1 MHDRKDQPMK
11 PFARMKLSSAALRRG
26 ILISFLALAA
36 GCDMAIDNS
45 IALLWNSFWQG
56 PKVGGM
62 LFGAILI
69 VSLFAIR
76 TFKVYRARVSN
87 GNKFKKVSD
96 KYKGRR
102 LKRNPDGT
110 DKYAHVDA
118 NTMSLGVRKLFK
130 TGAPYDNGV
139 MTHE

>member
-1 MHDRKDQPMK
+1 MK
-11 PFARMKLSSAALRRG
+11 SFRQSLALSLA
-26 ILISFLALAA
+26 ALAA

-45 IALLWNSFWQG
+45 IASLWNSFWQG

-62 LFGAILI
+62 LFGAILL

-87 GNKFKKVSD
+87 GDKFKKVSD

-102 LKRNPDGT
+102 LKRNPNGT

>member
-1 MHDRKDQPMK
+1 MK
-11 PFARMKLSSAALRRG
+11 TSRQSLALSLA
-26 ILISFLALAA
+26 ALAA

-45 IALLWNSFWQG
+45 IASLWNSFWQG
-56 PKVGGM
+56 PKVVGT
-62 LFGAILI
+62 LFGAILL

-87 GNKFKKVSD
+87 GDKFKKVSD

-102 LKRNPDGT
+102 LKRNPNGT

>member
-1 MHDRKDQPMK
+1 MK
-11 PFARMKLSSAALRRG
+11 PFARINLSTAALRMG
-26 ILISFLALAA
+26 ILASSLALAT

-45 IALLWNSFWQG
+45 IALFWDSFWQG

-102 LKRNPDGT
+102 LKHNPNGT
-110 DKYAHVDA
+110 DKCAHVDA

>member
-1 MHDRKDQPMK
+1 MK
-11 PFARMKLSSAALRRG
+11 PSRQSLALSLA
-26 ILISFLALAA
+26 ALAA

-45 IALLWNSFWQG
+45 IASLWNSFWQG
-56 PKVGGM
+56 PKVVGT
-62 LFGAILI
+62 LFGAILL

-87 GNKFKKVSD
+87 GDKFKKVSD

-102 LKRNPDGT
+102 LKRNPNGT
-110 DKYAHVDA
+110 DKYAHVKA

>member
-1 MHDRKDQPMK
+1 MHDRKEQPMK
-11 PFARMKLSSAALRRG
+11 PFARTILASS
-26 ILISFLALAA
+26 LALAT

-45 IALLWNSFWQG
+45 IASLWNSFWQG
-56 PKVGGM
+56 PKVGGV
-62 LFGAILI
+62 LFGAILL

-102 LKRNPDGT
+102 LKRNPNGT
-110 DKYAHVDA
+110 DKYAHVNA

>member
-1 MHDRKDQPMK
+1 MK
-11 PFARMKLSSAALRRG
+11 TSRQSLALSLA
-26 ILISFLALAA
+26 ALAA

-45 IALLWNSFWQG
+45 IASLWNSFWQG
-56 PKVGGM
+56 PKVVGT
-62 LFGAILI
+62 LFGAILL

-87 GNKFKKVSD
+87 GNKFKKFSD

-102 LKRNPDGT
+102 LKRNPNGR
-110 DKYAHVDA
+110 DKCAHVDA

>member
-1 MHDRKDQPMK
+1 MK
-11 PFARMKLSSAALRRG
+11 SFRQSLALSLA
-26 ILISFLALAA
+26 ALAA

-45 IALLWNSFWQG
+45 IASLWNSFWQG
-56 PKVGGM
+56 PKVVGT
-62 LFGAILI
+62 LFGAILL

-87 GNKFKKVSD
+87 GDKFKKVSD

-102 LKRNPDGT
+102 LKRNPNGT
-110 DKYAHVDA
+110 DKYAHVNA

>member
-1 MHDRKDQPMK
+1 MK
-11 PFARMKLSSAALRRG
+11 SFRQSLALSLA
-26 ILISFLALAA
+26 ALAA

-45 IALLWNSFWQG
+45 IASLWNSFWQG
-56 PKVGGM
+56 PKVVGT
-62 LFGAILI
+62 LFGAILL

-87 GNKFKKVSD
+87 GDKFKKVSD

-102 LKRNPDGT
+102 LKRNPNGT